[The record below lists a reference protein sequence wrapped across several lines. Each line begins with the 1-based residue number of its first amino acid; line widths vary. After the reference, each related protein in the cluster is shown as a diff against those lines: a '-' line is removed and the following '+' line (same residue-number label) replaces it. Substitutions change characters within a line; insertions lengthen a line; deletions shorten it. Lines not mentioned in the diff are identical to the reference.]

1 MTKAATAIPKPPL
14 RPRELEDWLNF
25 HIYHPL
31 AWRLALRLA
40 RTPLTPNMV
49 SVIGAMCIWAAALA
63 YAQPGWPL
71 PALVGMLLHMSWHV
85 VDGADGDLARIT
97 GRVSPIGE
105 MVDGICDYVGHIVL
119 YLVLGWLLASLAGIA
134 LGVVV
139 GLSATV
145 RAYLQPMLEFV
156 RPLPASA
163 LLPLAIA
170 IFGLNPAMVLAV
182 VAFGAMWPVLLG
194 TIHGLVAVQPRL
206 QEVARCLGLSRRAYV
221 WKIGLPNALPDI
233 LAGMRLALT
242 VALIVSV
249 VGEMIASQPGLGQAI
264 LLAARAFRASEL
276 FAGIVLLGLIGLVS
290 NALLALAEA
299 QWLKWQRR

>member
-1 MTKAATAIPKPPL
+1 MRRRPLPWADAIASLALLGAVLALWWAASHAGWISRDVLPTPEATLDSLHEGLSRGELAAFTAATT
-14 RPRELEDWLNF
+14 
-25 HIYHPL
+25 
-31 AWRLALRLA
+31 WR
-40 RTPLTPNMV
+40 M
-49 SVIGAMCIWAAALA
+49 
-63 YAQPGWPL
+63 
-71 PALVGMLLHMSWHV
+71 
-85 VDGADGDLARIT
+85 
-97 GRVSPIGE
+97 
-105 MVDGICDYVGHIVL
+105 
-119 YLVLGWLLASLAGIA
+119 VLGWLLASAAGVA

-145 RAYLQPMLEFV
+145 RAYLQPTLEFV

-170 IFGLNPAMVLAV
+170 IFGFSPTMVLSV

-194 TIHGLVAVQPRL
+194 TIHGLVSVQPRL
-206 QEVARCLGLSRRAYV
+206 QEVARCLALSRAAYV

-276 FAGIVLLGLIGLVS
+276 FAGIVLLGLIGLAS
-290 NALLALAEA
+290 NALLALAER
-299 QWLKWQRR
+299 QWLKWQRP